1 MVMVTKRYE
10 WYKNKLQ
17 SVFGGVKVIEE
28 GGYYIFISQ
37 KREVRRMRKEKKSEL
52 SRKLRRKYG

>member
-17 SVFGGVKVIEE
+17 SVFGGVKVVEE
-28 GGYYIFISQ
+28 AGYYIFISQ
-37 KREVRRMRKEKKSEL
+37 KREVRRMRKSGEAKL
-52 SRKLRRKYG
+52 SRKLQRKYG

>member
-1 MVMVTKRYE
+1 MVMVIKRYE
-10 WYKNKLQ
+10 WYRNKLK

-37 KREVRRMRKEKKSEL
+37 KREVRRMQKRGEAKL
-52 SRKLRRKYG
+52 SKKLRRKYG